1 MTTLVNMK
9 PVVVI
14 REPWRA
20 DPLAWIHR
28 GEARAIARELGA
40 PLAEYRRG
48 ALPERALLRLS
59 DPAMLRAVGEID
71 IPHFGPGREALERC
85 YDKHEANRIV
95 AAAGIEVPKTD
106 FALAARLAPAP
117 FVLKP
122 RRGSDSMGVR
132 VASRVPHSM
141 RDRDHL
147 VQQRI
152 IGREVTI
159 AVFRD
164 RVGAPLEILLP
175 PGKPYSFVRKYA
187 LRPRRR
193 PLVDEALAAV
203 AQRVARLLGVD
214 WAARVD
220 VIVEQGTGRA
230 YFLECDAAPLVGPR
244 SAFAESFS
252 VAGIGRPRQLE
263 WLVEG

>member
-1 MTTLVNMK
+1 MK

-95 AAAGIEVPKTD
+95 AAAGIDVPKTD

-117 FVLKP
+117 RWRFSF
-122 RRGSDSMGVR
+122 RRGSPIRSFANTRFVR
-132 VASRVPHSM
+132 AAGLSSTKRLPPWRNGSRGCSAS
-141 RDRDHL
+141 
-147 VQQRI
+147 
-152 IGREVTI
+152 IGR
-159 AVFRD
+159 
-164 RVGAPLEILLP
+164 
-175 PGKPYSFVRKYA
+175 
-187 LRPRRR
+187 
-193 PLVDEALAAV
+193 
-203 AQRVARLLGVD
+203 
-214 WAARVD
+214 
-220 VIVEQGTGRA
+220 RA
-230 YFLECDAAPLVGPR
+230 
-244 SAFAESFS
+244 ST
-252 VAGIGRPRQLE
+252 
-263 WLVEG
+263 